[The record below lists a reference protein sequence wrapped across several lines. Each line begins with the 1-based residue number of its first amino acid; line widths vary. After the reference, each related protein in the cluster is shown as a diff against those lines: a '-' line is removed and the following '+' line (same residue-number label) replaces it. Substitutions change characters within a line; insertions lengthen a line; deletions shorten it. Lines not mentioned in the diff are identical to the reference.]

1 MRGAYIG
8 SVVVTFSIVATDG
21 TAWGV
26 AVASK
31 FLGVGAAVPA
41 AAVNVGAI
49 ATQSWANLAYRPDGL
64 ALLREGKS
72 AQETLDALTAA
83 DDMREERQAGIV
95 DGDGRAATFT
105 GSGCN
110 AWAGG
115 VTGSVAGQGGYAIQG
130 NILVGSE
137 VVDAMEKAWRAS
149 DANAPLT
156 RRLLAALTA
165 GDEAGGDK
173 RGRQSAALLVVTEAG
188 GYGGGSDVFADLR
201 VDDHTQPVVEL
212 ARLLDLH
219 DIYFGKPDP
228 ETALPLEGALADE
241 VRDRLARLG
250 HSNSDLDKALADW
263 AGIEN
268 FEERLLP
275 GRIDPIVLEQLRIR
289 SS

>member
-1 MRGAYIG
+1 
-8 SVVVTFSIVATDG
+8 VTFSIVATDG
-21 TAWGV
+21 SAWGV

-64 ALLREGKS
+64 AMLRAGRS

-83 DDMREERQAGIV
+83 DDKREERQAGIV
-95 DGDGRAATFT
+95 DADGRAATFT

-110 AWAGG
+110 PWAGG
-115 VTGSVAGQGGYAIQG
+115 VTGDGYAIQG
-130 NILVGSE
+130 NILVGPD
-137 VVDAMEKAWRAS
+137 VVAEMERAWRAS
-149 DANAPLT
+149 DRSAPLT
-156 RRLLAALTA
+156 RRLLAALQA
-165 GDEAGGDK
+165 GDNAGGDK

-201 VDDHTQPVVEL
+201 VDDHEQPVTEL

-228 ETALPLEGALADE
+228 DTALALAGTLADE
-241 VRDRLARLG
+241 VRSRLAKLG
-250 HSNSDLDKALADW
+250 HTNGDLDHALADW

-268 FEERLLP
+268 YEERLLP
-275 GRIDPIVLEQLRIR
+275 GAIDPIVLEQLRAK
-289 SS
+289 SA